1 MAKLCYLRRIHD
13 KQELNLTYVPWKE
26 YCDFN
31 EDFVERS
38 NHHGLL
44 IYLVIIQIYRP
55 SADYNQR
62 GAETNAVK

>member
-1 MAKLCYLRRIHD
+1 MVKLCYLRRIHD
-13 KQELNLTYVPWKE
+13 KQELLPRWKE

-55 SADYNQR
+55 SA
-62 GAETNAVK
+62 ETSAVK